1 MVLIF
6 PRAFN
11 VAPPLTITP
20 FRAHAAAR
28 PATYVTGVL
37 IVKAHGQASENYD
50 QTIHRPE
57 MTSVITDQPRTRS
70 TYRLPKEGRMEC
82 NVVQSYS
89 TNNSVRDRFAAGA
102 SSTNQIKRETA
113 KSCTGCLKAL

>member
-57 MTSVITDQPRTRS
+57 MTSVITDQPR
-70 TYRLPKEGRMEC
+70 K
-82 NVVQSYS
+82 
-89 TNNSVRDRFAAGA
+89 GA
-102 SSTNQIKRETA
+102 H
-113 KSCTGCLKAL
+113 TGCQKKDEWSVTSCKVIYQQFCRRPICWCVFYLPN